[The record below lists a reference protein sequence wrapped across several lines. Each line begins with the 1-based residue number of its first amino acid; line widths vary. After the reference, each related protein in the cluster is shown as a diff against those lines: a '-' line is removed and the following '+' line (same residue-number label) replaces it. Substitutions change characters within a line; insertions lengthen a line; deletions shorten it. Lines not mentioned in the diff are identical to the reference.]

1 MDTIQKTQSGTARY
15 DIGGVRYPQPFKIR
29 RLGHFGFNIADLD
42 AGIDFYA
49 GLLGFRITDTR
60 DLKKIP
66 GREELAKRLDDGRI
80 VFMSHNSDHH
90 AFLLAHKSLGAIFG
104 DDAVSKDITVN
115 QITWQVGTMEEVFAA
130 ADYFREKDV
139 EIRRVGR
146 DMPGSNWHTYIRDPD
161 GHTVE
166 LYYGMEQIGWDGRSK
181 PEALYYRAF
190 RERPE
195 LPQMSEEQEVREAI
209 AKGIDIDAGNVI
221 RDRGEQDYVVA
232 GVRLKRP
239 FKIVNI
245 GPMSLFVSDVAASEE
260 FYTRT
265 MGFVRT
271 EAVTWRG
278 HRCVFLRNGG
288 EHHSLSLFPKAL
300 RGELRLN
307 PNTTVATMGMQ
318 VGSYRQLRDAVSFLE
333 AKGARFTD
341 AIPAEL
347 YPGVDYAAHVID
359 PAGHCLMLYYYMER
373 VGWDGRPRPAG
384 ERRKV
389 GNDWPETL
397 EPMSDTYADPAFMG
411 PLG

>member
-1 MDTIQKTQSGTARY
+1 MDTVQRQSGY

-29 RLGHFGFNIADLD
+29 RLGHFGFNVPDLE

-49 GLLGFRITDTR
+49 RLLGFRITDTR
-60 DLKKIP
+60 DFSKIP
-66 GREELAKRLDDGRI
+66 GREEMAKRIQDPRI
-80 VFMSHNSDHH
+80 VFMSHNTDHH
-90 AFLLAHKSLGAIFG
+90 AFLLAHKSMGAIFG
-104 DDAVSKDITVN
+104 DDAVSKDVTVN

-130 ADYFREKDV
+130 ADYFSEKQV

-181 PEALYYRAF
+181 PESMYYRAF
-190 RERPE
+190 RQRPD
-195 LPQMSEEQEVREAI
+195 LPQISEEQEIREAL
-209 AKGIDIDAGNVI
+209 AKGIDINAGNTL
-221 RDRGEQDYVVA
+221 RDRSHEEYVVA
-232 GVRLKRP
+232 GVRLPRP

-245 GPMSLFVSDVAASEE
+245 GPMALCVTDVGASEA
-260 FYTRT
+260 FYTGT

-271 EAVTWRG
+271 EAVTYKG

-288 EHHSLSLFPKAL
+288 EHHSLALFPKAL
-300 RGELRLN
+300 RGELGLHAG
-307 PNTTVATMGMQ
+307 TSVATMGMQ
-318 VGSYRQLRDAVSFLE
+318 VGSYRQLKDAVAFL
-333 AKGARFTD
+333 KKNGARFTD
-341 AIPAEL
+341 AVPAEL
-347 YPGVDYAAHVID
+347 YPGVDYAAHLVD

-373 VGWDGRPRPAG
+373 LGWDGRPRPAS

-389 GNDWPETL
+389 AKEWPESL

>member
-1 MDTIQKTQSGTARY
+1 MDSLHKSAPY

-29 RLGHFGFNIADLD
+29 RLGHFGFNVADLQG
-42 AGIDFYA
+42 GIDFYSK
-49 GLLGFRITDTR
+49 LLGFRITDVR

-66 GREELAKRLDDGRI
+66 GREEMAKRLEDGRI

-104 DDAVSKDITVN
+104 DDAVAKDITVN
-115 QITWQVGTMEEVFAA
+115 QITWQVGTMDEVFAA
-130 ADYFREKDV
+130 ADYFREKQV

-181 PEALYYRAF
+181 PEAMYYRAF
-190 RERPE
+190 REQPE
-195 LPQMSEEQEVREAI
+195 LPQISEAQEVRDAL
-209 AKGIDIDAGNVI
+209 AKGIDINAGHTI
-221 RDRGEQDYVVA
+221 EDRGEEEYVVA
-232 GVRLKRP
+232 GVRLPRP
-239 FKIVNI
+239 FKVTNI
-245 GPMSLFVSDVAASEE
+245 GPMGLFVADVGASEA
-260 FYTRT
+260 FYTET

-271 EAVTWRG
+271 ETVAYKG

-300 RGELRLN
+300 RGELGLN
-307 PNTTVATMGMQ
+307 PASSVATMGMQ
-318 VGSYRQLRDAVSFLE
+318 VGSYRQLRDAVAFLKRKGVAFTE
-333 AKGARFTD
+333 AV
-341 AIPAEL
+341 PAEL
-347 YPGVDYAAHVID
+347 YPGVDYAAHILD

-373 VGWDGRPRPAG
+373 VGWDGKPRPAAQ
-384 ERRKV
+384 RRPV
-389 GNDWPETL
+389 GKEWPESL
-397 EPMSDTYADPAFMG
+397 EPMSDTYADPVFMG

>member
-1 MDTIQKTQSGTARY
+1 MDTVQRQTGY

-29 RLGHFGFNIADLD
+29 RLGHFGFNVPDLE

-49 GLLGFRITDTR
+49 RLLGFRITDTR
-60 DLKKIP
+60 DFSKIP
-66 GREELAKRLDDGRI
+66 GREEMAKRMQDPRI

-90 AFLLAHKSLGAIFG
+90 AFLLAHKSMGAIFG
-104 DDAVSKDITVN
+104 DDAVSKDVTVN
-115 QITWQVGTMEEVFAA
+115 QITWQVGTMEEVYAA
-130 ADYFREKDV
+130 ADYFSEKQV

-181 PEALYYRAF
+181 PESMYYRAF
-190 RERPE
+190 RQRPD
-195 LPQMSEEQEVREAI
+195 LPQISEEQEVREAV
-209 AKGIDIDAGNVI
+209 AKGVDINAGNTI
-221 RDRGEQDYVVA
+221 QDRGQEEYVVA
-232 GVRLKRP
+232 GVRLPRP

-245 GPMSLFVSDVAASEE
+245 GPMSLFVSDVGASEA
-260 FYTRT
+260 FYTDT

-271 EAVTWRG
+271 EAVTYKG

-288 EHHSLSLFPKAL
+288 EHHSLALFPKAL
-300 RGELRLN
+300 RRALGLN
-307 PNTTVATMGMQ
+307 AGTSVATMGMQ
-318 VGSYRQLRDAVSFLE
+318 VGSYRQLKDAVAFL
-333 AKGARFTD
+333 KKNSVRFTD
-341 AIPAEL
+341 AVPAEL
-347 YPGVDYAAHVID
+347 YPGVDYAAHFID

-373 VGWDGRPRPAG
+373 VGWDGRPRPAS

-389 GNDWPETL
+389 AKDWPESL

>member
-1 MDTIQKTQSGTARY
+1 MDTIQKTEPGTASY

-66 GREELAKRLDDGRI
+66 GREELARRLDDGRI

-130 ADYFREKDV
+130 ADYFRDKDV

-190 RERPE
+190 RERPD

-221 RDRGEQDYVVA
+221 HDRGEQDYVVA

-260 FYTRT
+260 FYTRM

-271 EAVTWRG
+271 EVVTWRG

-300 RGELRLN
+300 RAELGLN
-307 PNTTVATMGMQ
+307 SNTTVATMGMQ
-318 VGSYRQLRDAVSFLE
+318 VGSYRQLRDAVSFLKG
-333 AKGARFTD
+333 KGAQFAD
-341 AIPAEL
+341 VIPAEL

-359 PAGHCLMLYYYMER
+359 PAGHCLML
-373 VGWDGRPRPAG
+373 
-384 ERRKV
+384 
-389 GNDWPETL
+389 
-397 EPMSDTYADPAFMG
+397 
-411 PLG
+411 

>member
-1 MDTIQKTQSGTARY
+1 MDTLQRTTY
-15 DIGGVRYPQPFKIR
+15 DVGGVRYPQPFKIR
-29 RLGHFGFNIADLD
+29 RLGHFGFNVADMEKGL
-42 AGIDFYA
+42 DFYSR
-49 GLLGFRITDTR
+49 LLGFRVTDTR
-60 DLKKIP
+60 DFSKAP
-66 GREELAKRLDDGRI
+66 GREEMAKRLEDPRL

-130 ADYFREKDV
+130 ADYFEGKQV

-181 PEALYYRAF
+181 PEAMYDRAF
-190 RERPE
+190 RVRPE
-195 LPQMSEEQEVREAI
+195 LPQISEEQEVRDAL
-209 AKGIDIDAGNVI
+209 AKGVDINAGNTI
-221 RDRGEQDYVVA
+221 EDSTGEEHVVA
-232 GVRLKRP
+232 GVRLPRP
-239 FKIVNI
+239 FKITNI
-245 GPMSLFVSDVAASEE
+245 GPMSLFVDDVAASEA
-260 FYTRT
+260 FYVQT

-271 EAVTWRG
+271 EGVTYKG

-300 RGELRLN
+300 RVELGLN
-307 PNTTVATMGMQ
+307 PETSVASMSMQ
-318 VGSYRQLRDAVSFLE
+318 VGSYRQLKDAVSFLKKHGVQFTE
-333 AKGARFTD
+333 AM
-341 AIPAEL
+341 PHEL
-347 YPGVDYAAHVID
+347 CPGVDYAAHILD

-373 VGWDGRPRPAG
+373 VGWDGRPRPAS

-389 GNDWPETL
+389 AKEWPECL
-397 EPMSDTYADPAFMG
+397 EPMSDTYADPVFMG

>member
-1 MDTIQKTQSGTARY
+1 MDTLQRTTY
-15 DIGGVRYPQPFKIR
+15 DVGGVRYPQPFKIR
-29 RLGHFGFNIADLD
+29 RLGHFGFNVADMEKGL
-42 AGIDFYA
+42 DFYSR
-49 GLLGFRITDTR
+49 LLGFRVTDTR
-60 DLKKIP
+60 DFSKVP
-66 GREELAKRLDDGRI
+66 GREEMAKRLEDPRI

-130 ADYFREKDV
+130 ADYFEGKQV

-181 PEALYYRAF
+181 PEAMYDRAF
-190 RERPE
+190 RVRPE
-195 LPQMSEEQEVREAI
+195 LPQISEEQEVRDAL
-209 AKGIDIDAGNVI
+209 AKGVDINAGNAI
-221 RDRGEQDYVVA
+221 KDSTGEEHVVA
-232 GVRLKRP
+232 GVRLPRP
-239 FKIVNI
+239 FKITNI
-245 GPMSLFVSDVAASEE
+245 GPMSLFVDDVAASEA
-260 FYTRT
+260 FYVQT

-271 EAVTWRG
+271 ESVTYKG

-300 RGELRLN
+300 RAELGLN
-307 PNTTVATMGMQ
+307 PETSVASMGMQ
-318 VGSYRQLRDAVSFLE
+318 VGSYRQLKDAVSFLKKHGVQFTE
-333 AKGARFTD
+333 AMPR
-341 AIPAEL
+341 EL
-347 YPGVDYAAHVID
+347 CPGVDYAAHILD

-373 VGWDGRPRPAG
+373 VGWDGRPRPAS
-384 ERRKV
+384 ERRKI
-389 GNDWPETL
+389 GKDWPESL
-397 EPMSDTYADPAFMG
+397 EPMSDTYADPVFMG